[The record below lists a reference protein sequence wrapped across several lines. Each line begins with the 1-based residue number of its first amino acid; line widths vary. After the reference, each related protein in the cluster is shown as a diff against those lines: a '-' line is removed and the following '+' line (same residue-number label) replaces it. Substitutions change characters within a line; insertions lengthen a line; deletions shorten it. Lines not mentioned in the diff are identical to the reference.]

1 MIQVVQ
7 FNLQSLSID
16 TCKCVQILKT
26 SGNNL
31 YVHDTSCTIQLT
43 KSFYVLIRV
52 YKYSKFLGITSVF
65 MIQVV
70 QFNLPSPS
78 MC

>member
-7 FNLQSLSID
+7 FNLQSLSTD
-16 TCKCVQILKT
+16 KCVQILKT
-26 SGNNL
+26 SGN
-31 YVHDTSCTIQLT
+31 DS
-43 KSFYVLIRV
+43 SM
-52 YKYSKFLGITSVF
+52 F

-78 MC
+78 LC